1 MAMRYVNSFW
11 ATLRALL
18 VAALASSASPAPAQA
33 PGDSEAAAWEAA
45 QSAGTIEAYQR
56 YLEIY
61 PLGPHAAEAF
71 RSIVELSTET
81 EAPGGGPPDP
91 AMDVY

>member
-1 MAMRYVNSFW
+1 MRYVNSFW
-11 ATLRALL
+11 TTLRALL
-18 VAALASSASPAPAQA
+18 IAALAGSASPAPAQA
-33 PGDSEAAAWEAA
+33 PGDREAAAWEAA
-45 QSAGTIEAYQR
+45 QAAGTIEAYQH

-71 RSIVELSTET
+71 RSIVELSTAP

>member
-1 MAMRYVNSFW
+1 MAMRHANRFW

-18 VAALASSASPAPAQA
+18 LAALAGSASPAPAQA
-33 PGDSEAAAWEAA
+33 PGDSEAAAWQAA
-45 QSAGTIEAYQR
+45 QAAGTIEAYQR

-71 RSIVELSTET
+71 RSIVELSTER
-81 EAPGGGPPDP
+81 EQPGAGPPDP
-91 AMDVY
+91 GMDVY

>member
-18 VAALASSASPAPAQA
+18 VAALAGSASPAPAQA

-45 QSAGTIEAYQR
+45 QSADTIEAYQR

-81 EAPGGGPPDP
+81 EEPGGGPPDP